1 LSHQKPKASSS
12 RQQHDSAKKEKPKSL
27 PTLHGLESR
36 AKIFASFQSPG
47 SFSLDSPLYRTGGT
61 IVLTNK
67 WEEVTD
73 KKDLQH
79 YQKCFADRDR
89 ATAEKAS
96 AQEQSEPSS
105 KNF

>member
-1 LSHQKPKASSS
+1 MGWRAGQ
-12 RQQHDSAKKEKPKSL
+12 KSL
-27 PTLHGLESR
+27 PPSSR
-36 AKIFASFQSPG
+36 RG
-47 SFSLDSPLYRTGGT
+47 VFSLDSPLYRTGGT